1 MKRINRVFQIGV
13 LLLSAC
19 SSPKV
24 ELPADI
30 EIVPIDVH
38 VKPSDPYS
46 FIEKMEILPLE
57 TNDSSLMNAS
67 RKVIYDREM
76 DLYAVFSK
84 DQVAYTFD
92 GEGRFV
98 GSSEKMRGQG
108 PEEYFMAVDMNF
120 NLYTKGIDLLNPYGI
135 VCSYTPSFDFIS
147 RKTIEPKFFFNG
159 LMPLSADEYVFTIP
173 AIWVNQEV
181 AFVDFSEK
189 ETQMVSYEGTISSNN
204 TMDKSCFYKVG
215 ENFYYVP
222 QGINYF
228 FYEIDLV
235 EKDLHPV
242 IYLDFG
248 EDEISDDL
256 PGTGV
261 GGVVDEKVSSNQ
273 KMDVL
278 IKEMEERA
286 QYIREHG
293 FIIPLVKFF
302 NDDYIYVL
310 FAEGENLG
318 GHYIYDRKRRKSY
331 LLKGFSS
338 FYMQPCFG
346 IVDNVLLAICNPW
359 HIHELID
366 EKLLSEDEM
375 RKINSLREDDN
386 PVIIKYYLCDK

>member
-1 MKRINRVFQIGV
+1 MNRLFQIGI

-24 ELPADI
+24 ELPADV
-30 EIVPIDVH
+30 EVVPIDVH
-38 VKPSDPYS
+38 AKPSDPYS

-67 RKVIYDREM
+67 RKVIYDKEM

-92 GEGRFV
+92 GEGNFV

-120 NLYTKGIDLLNPYGI
+120 NPYTKGIDLLNPYGR
-135 VCSYTPSFDFIS
+135 VCSYTSSFDFIS
-147 RKTIEPKFFFNG
+147 QKTIEPKFFFNG

-173 AIWVNQEV
+173 AIWVRQEI
-181 AFVDFSEK
+181 AFVDFSKK
-189 ETQMVSYEGTISSNN
+189 ESQMVSYEGTISSNN
-204 TMDKSCFYKVG
+204 TMDKSCFYRVG
-215 ENFYYVP
+215 GKFYYVP

-228 FYEIDLV
+228 FYEIDSV

-248 EDEISDDL
+248 KDEISDDL

-261 GGVVDEKVSSNQ
+261 GGVVDEKVSSSPQ
-273 KMDVL
+273 MDVL

-286 QYIREHG
+286 QYIRDHG

-302 NDDYIYVL
+302 NDDYIYIL

-318 GHYIYDRKRRKSY
+318 GHYIYDRKQKKGY

-346 IVDNVLLAICNPW
+346 ITDNVLLAICNPW

-375 RKINSLREDDN
+375 KKISLLKEDDN
-386 PVIIKYYLCDK
+386 PVIIKYYLCSNK